1 MRLTGSPMARDPA
14 TFKPARQRADATPLP
29 RLLLLTALAGFLLA
43 LTGPALAAG
52 PPVFAIVP
60 NQSGAP
66 TPAGGSLYA
75 AIRRQLAL
83 DRRELAAVNRDRR
96 RLIASAERAE
106 ARANAATTT
115 VPFALEDLAGRSRQA
130 AAADAAQATRLRRA
144 IAGLQKA
151 LQPVVIPA
159 GTFESG
165 PAAVGAY
172 AVQLAERYLGVR
184 YVWGG
189 SLPDEGFDCSGFVKY
204 VYGQIGIAL
213 PHYAASQWAKT
224 VHVQPSELEPGDLVF
239 FEPRADGPGH
249 VGMYVGNGMF
259 IEAPHTG
266 AVVQYQSLAFEA
278 STVGFVGASRPA
290 A

>member
-1 MRLTGSPMARDPA
+1 
-14 TFKPARQRADATPLP
+14 
-29 RLLLLTALAGFLLA
+29 
-43 LTGPALAAG
+43 
-52 PPVFAIVP
+52 VFAIVP

-66 TPAGGSLYA
+66 TPAGGSLDA
-75 AIRRQLAL
+75 AIRRQLAT
-83 DRRELAAVNRDRR
+83 DRRELARVNRDRR
-96 RLIASAERAE
+96 KLIVTAERAE
-106 ARANAATTT
+106 ARTKAATTT
-115 VPFALEDLAGRSRQA
+115 PFALEDLAGRSRQA
-130 AAADAAQATRLRRA
+130 AAADAAHGARLRRA
-144 IAGLQKA
+144 IAGLQMA

-172 AVQLAERYLGVR
+172 AVQLAQHYLGVR

-189 SLPDEGFDCSGFVKY
+189 SSPGEGFDCSGFVKY

-213 PHYAASQWAKT
+213 PHYAASQWAQT
-224 VHVQPSELEPGDLVF
+224 VHVDPSQLEPGDLVF

-249 VGMYVGNGMF
+249 VGMYVGDGMF

-266 AVVQYQSLAFEA
+266 ASVQYQSLAFETA
-278 STVGFVGASRPA
+278 TIGFVGASRPA

>member
-1 MRLTGSPMARDPA
+1 MAFA
-14 TFKPARQRADATPLP
+14 
-29 RLLLLTALAGFLLA
+29 
-43 LTGPALAAG
+43 GPALAGG

-66 TPAGGSLYA
+66 TPAGSSLHA
-75 AIRRQLAL
+75 AIRRQLAA
-83 DRRELAAVNRDRR
+83 DRRELARVNHDRR
-96 RLIASAERAE
+96 ALIATAEHAE
-106 ARANAATTT
+106 ARANAATTN

-130 AAADAAQATRLRRA
+130 AAADATRAAQLRRA
-144 IAGLQKA
+144 IAGLQTA
-151 LQPVVIPA
+151 LQPVVVPA
-159 GTFESG
+159 GAFDSG

-204 VYGQIGIAL
+204 VYGQIGIEL
-213 PHYAASQWAKT
+213 PHYAASQWAQT
-224 VHVQPSELEPGDLVF
+224 VHVQPSQLEPGDLVF

-266 AVVQYQSLAFEA
+266 AVVQYQSLAFEM
-278 STVGFVGASRPA
+278 STMGFVGASRPA